1 MRRAASQRFHGL
13 GAQGWSGGRGE
24 ESELECVEGSW
35 EAGIFPVGSVL
46 LVLGTFFFGGGWGEV
61 CKERAGF
68 VHLT

>member
-46 LVLGTFFFGGGWGEV
+46 LVLGTFFLARDGGK
-61 CKERAGF
+61 CARKEQGLF
-68 VHLT
+68 I